1 MSVTGW
7 LAALAVGLLA
17 GAASGLI
24 GIGGGAVM
32 VPFLYFFLSRPD
44 LSGASISPDDQ
55 AVIAH
60 ATSLLVIVPISIRG
74 AWLYHRAGLVEWKAV
89 WRMGIASILAA
100 VGGAR
105 VAVAIPGELLKLA
118 FGVFLLAVS
127 IRLMAGKGR
136 DADEELGS
144 PQDQIRTGPAIAGGA
159 AVGFFSAL
167 LGVGGGLVA
176 IPLLIYALHVPL
188 RKVSATS
195 LAIITFTAFTG
206 VVTYAASGF
215 TAGARAGGGALA
227 YFHLPAAL
235 ALAVGAI
242 LAVPLGT
249 GTQLRLPTRAL
260 RWVFA
265 IAIFLLGGRITIANL
280 LHLLPW

>member
-1 MSVTGW
+1 MSLTGW

-44 LSGASISPDDQ
+44 LSGASIAGDEQ
-55 AVIAH
+55 AVVAH

-74 AWLYHRAGLVEWKAV
+74 AWLYHRAGLVEWPAV
-89 WRMGIASILAA
+89 WRMGLASIIAA
-100 VGGAR
+100 VAGAR
-105 VAVAIPGELLKLA
+105 VAVAIPGELLKVA

-127 IRLMAGKGR
+127 IRLMVGKGR
-136 DADEELGS
+136 DAEGDSGS
-144 PQDQIRTGPAIAGGA
+144 LQDKIRTVPAIAGGA

-176 IPLLIYALHVPL
+176 IPLLIYALHVPI

-206 VVTYAASGF
+206 VVTYAATGF
-215 TAGARAGGGALA
+215 TADSQAAGPLT

-265 IAIFLLGGRITIANL
+265 VAIFLLGGRILIANFF
-280 LHLLPW
+280 HLLSQ

>member
-1 MSVTGW
+1 MSFTGW

-32 VPFLYFFLSRPD
+32 VPFLYFFLSRPE
-44 LSGASISPDDQ
+44 LCGASISPDEQ
-55 AVIAH
+55 AVVAH

-74 AWLYHRAGLVEWKAV
+74 AWLYHRAGLVEWRAV
-89 WRMGIASILAA
+89 WRMGIASVLAA
-100 VGGAR
+100 VAGAR
-105 VAVAIPGELLKLA
+105 VALAIPGELLKVA

-127 IRLMAGKGR
+127 IRLMVGKGR
-136 DADEELGS
+136 DAEPGS
-144 PQDQIRTGPAIAGGA
+144 PRDELSTGPAIAGGA

-206 VVTYAASGF
+206 VLTYAASGF
-215 TAGARAGGGALA
+215 MADAQTAGPLA

-249 GTQLRLPTRAL
+249 GTQQRLPTRAL

-265 IAIFLLGGRITIANL
+265 IAIFLLGARILLANV
-280 LHLLPW
+280 LHLLAG

>member
-1 MSVTGW
+1 
-7 LAALAVGLLA
+7 
-17 GAASGLI
+17 
-24 GIGGGAVM
+24 M

-44 LSGASISPDDQ
+44 ISGVSISPDDQ
-55 AVIAH
+55 AVVAH
-60 ATSLLVIVPISIRG
+60 ATSLLIIVPISIRG

-105 VAVAIPGELLKLA
+105 VAVAIPGQLLKLA

-127 IRLMAGKGR
+127 IRLMVGKGR
-136 DADEELGS
+136 DADAEPGS
-144 PQDQIRTGPAIAGGA
+144 RQDEIRTGPAIAGGA

-215 TAGARAGGGALA
+215 TADAPAGDPLA

-265 IAIFLLGGRITIANL
+265 IAIFLLGGRIMIANL
-280 LHLLPW
+280 LHLLSR